1 MEVVFCWISQLSVE
15 RIKIQKVS
23 WQDEWVRLSSFNECL
38 HFMELHSDNDTST
51 FDGGIKEEEKRGC
64 QKKNKARKRIVAVFL
79 TK

>member
-1 MEVVFCWISQLSVE
+1 
-15 RIKIQKVS
+15 
-23 WQDEWVRLSSFNECL
+23 
-38 HFMELHSDNDTST
+38 MELHSDNDTST